1 MSKSTHKGH
10 CQVCGA
16 FQKLHNGTNEIYNHG
31 FKRSGHYGYW
41 TSAQCWGSH
50 YEPIEIS
57 NSIVE
62 ESLRRAKVD
71 IKMYAQDIEA
81 QLDMTDPIVTIKWHK
96 PSQRGLTVHMSKIED
111 ISDDPEDPFIDN
123 KFEVTWEFP
132 NGDTKS
138 EILTGTEYEI
148 KEKYCSA
155 EIRKIEF
162 KVSKIKSY
170 ITKQEENLH
179 NWVAKP
185 LIKI

>member
-1 MSKSTHKGH
+1 
-10 CQVCGA
+10 
-16 FQKLHNGTNEIYNHG
+16 
-31 FKRSGHYGYW
+31 
-41 TSAQCWGSH
+41 
-50 YEPIEIS
+50 
-57 NSIVE
+57 
-62 ESLRRAKVD
+62 
-71 IKMYAQDIEA
+71 MYAQDIEA

-111 ISDDPEDPFIDN
+111 ISDDPEDPFTDN

-138 EILTGTEYEI
+138 EILTVSEYEI